1 MSKYKQVKVNLS
13 LEDFEKVSN
22 LASQKKITKAEF
34 IRQNLK
40 LKYKNVPTPKLSK
53 NDKIIFY
60 ELRKIGNN
68 LNQIAKYANE
78 KKILDRE
85 ILASLINI
93 KKDLNN
99 LL

>member
-68 LNQIAKYANE
+68 LNQIAKYA
-78 KKILDRE
+78 
-85 ILASLINI
+85 
-93 KKDLNN
+93 